1 MTLGAPECSPF
12 VAMLVEEVDS
22 SLLQFFS
29 DAILLLNSVMAQGF
43 LGLPICFLKKR
54 EIGKIFGF
62 GTSGYLIEVSCLP
75 RKKFTSKVDLK
86 IHFSA
91 QTKVSKALS
100 FVFHVLHKVVKKF
113 NPSFVRQSINR

>member
-1 MTLGAPECSPF
+1 
-12 VAMLVEEVDS
+12 
-22 SLLQFFS
+22 
-29 DAILLLNSVMAQGF
+29 MAQGF

-62 GTSGYLIEVSCLP
+62 RTSGYLIEVSIEVSCLP